1 MDKLKDDEEIDYY
14 QPFAEISKTT
24 VLHGC
29 KKFNELKYVK
39 NRWDE
44 VCHLLTQL
52 LYLLAQGKSPFSL
65 CPCLPPPSSSR
76 LRAV

>member
-52 LYLLAQGKSPFSL
+52 LYLLAQGKSPLSL